1 MKNVTIFAAIGL
13 VLIILLRVLGLIFL
27 TVIALDIISMSA
39 IKMYYSIQGMLV
51 AVFGLVSDFALL
63 LFFIALIKRQK

>member
-13 VLIILLRVLGLIFL
+13 VLVILLRIFGLIL
-27 TVIALDIISMSA
+27 ATVAALDIISISA
-39 IKMYYSIQGMLV
+39 IAEYYGIQGMLV